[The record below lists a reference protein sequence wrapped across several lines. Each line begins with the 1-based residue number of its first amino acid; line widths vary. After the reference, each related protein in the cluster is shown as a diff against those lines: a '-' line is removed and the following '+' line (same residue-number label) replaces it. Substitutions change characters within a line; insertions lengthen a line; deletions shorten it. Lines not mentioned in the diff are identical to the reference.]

1 VPLQEGITVVKK
13 ILKIIG
19 GLLGVAL
26 LVGAVLVINTVY
38 FRPFSIGVY
47 YEKVFFQ
54 FALDSP
60 ELLSS
65 LRILEQMGI
74 ESHNDDLDDSSV
86 EFAIE
91 QQDLLDKD
99 LAMLRKYDRDGLDE
113 TMSYDILEWFLQ
125 AQADGR
131 PWMWHNYPVNQ
142 LFGVQNG
149 YPDFMANI
157 HHVGDKGDA
166 EDYVA
171 RLSKV
176 GVKFDQVLEGLRF
189 REERGIIPPKFVVE
203 RVLDE
208 MNNFIDTDVKESVL
222 YTTLERK
229 MGEVEELSDEDR
241 AELLAQAETQ
251 ITDTVY
257 PAYGRLINYFV
268 ELQPK
273 ATTNHGV
280 WALPNGDEYYTYALQ
295 QQTTSNY
302 TPEEI
307 HQIGLKE
314 VERIRGEMLDILNAE
329 GYEGESVA
337 AIIGQLNDE
346 SRFLY
351 PDTDESRDQI
361 IADYQTIID
370 EIDAGLD
377 DWFDIR
383 PKGKVKVDR
392 IPEFREDG
400 APGAY
405 YQSASMDG
413 SRPGTFYANLR
424 DVHETKKFGMRT
436 LAYHEAIP
444 GHHFQTS
451 IQQELEGV
459 PTFRKI
465 LPFTAY
471 SEGWALYTE
480 RLAWEAGFQDDPYDN
495 IGRLQAEMF
504 RAVRLVVDTG
514 LHYKRWSRENAIAY
528 MVEHTGMPE
537 TEVVTE
543 IERYIVLPG
552 QACAYKVGMLKI
564 LDLRQRARE
573 QLGEQFDIRQ
583 FHNVVLQNGD
593 LPLDLLEREVDNWIA
608 QTRA

>member
-1 VPLQEGITVVKK
+1 VIKK

-26 LVGAVLVINTVY
+26 LAGAVFVINTLY

-47 YEKVFFQ
+47 YEKVFFE

-65 LRILEQMGI
+65 LRILEQIGI
-74 ESHNDDLDDSSV
+74 ESHNDDLDNASV

-91 QQDLLDKD
+91 QQDKLDED
-99 LAMLRKYDRDGLDE
+99 LAMLREYDRDGLDE
-113 TMSYDILEWFLQ
+113 TMSYDILEWFLD
-125 AQADGR
+125 AQARGR

-149 YPDFMANI
+149 FPDFMANI

-166 EDYVA
+166 EDYVT

-176 GVKFDQVLEGLRF
+176 GVKFDQVLEGLHF
-189 REERGIIPPKFVVE
+189 REERGIIPPAFVVE

-208 MNNFIDTDVKESVL
+208 MNDFVETDPKENIL

-229 MGEVEELSDEDR
+229 MGEVEDLSDEDR
-241 AELLAQAETQ
+241 AELLAQAENQ

-257 PAYGRLINYFV
+257 PAYERLINYFV
-268 ELQPK
+268 ELQPQV
-273 ATTNHGV
+273 TTNHGV
-280 WALPNGDEYYTYALQ
+280 WALPNGDEYYLYALQ

-314 VERIRGEMLDILNAE
+314 VERIRGEMLDILHAE
-329 GYEGESVA
+329 GYEGDSVA

-346 SRFLY
+346 PRFLY

-370 EIDAGLD
+370 EINAGLD

-383 PKGKVKVDR
+383 PRGEVKVDR

-400 APGAY
+400 APAAY
-405 YQSASMDG
+405 YRSASMDG

-424 DVHETKKFGMRT
+424 DVHETKKFNMRT

-444 GHHFQTS
+444 GHHFQTT

-495 IGRLQAEMF
+495 LGRLQAEIF

-528 MVEHTGMPE
+528 MVEQTGVPE
-537 TEVVTE
+537 SEVVTE

-564 LDLRQRARE
+564 LDLRQRAQE

-593 LPLDLLEREVDNWIA
+593 LPLDLLEREVDDWIA
-608 QTRA
+608 QART

>member
-1 VPLQEGITVVKK
+1 MIRK

-19 GLLGVAL
+19 ALFGVAL
-26 LVGAVLVINTVY
+26 LAGAVLVVNTIY

-47 YEKVFFQ
+47 YEKIFFE

-74 ESHNDDLDDSSV
+74 ESHNDDLDNNSV
-86 EFAIE
+86 EFAME

-99 LAMLRKYDRDGLDE
+99 LAMLREYDRDGLDDL
-113 TMSYDILEWFLQ
+113 MSYDILEWFLE
-125 AQADGR
+125 AQVGGR

-142 LFGVQNG
+142 MFGVQNG
-149 YPDFMANI
+149 FPDFMANI
-157 HHVGDKGDA
+157 HHVSDKGDA
-166 EDYVA
+166 EDYVT
-171 RLSKV
+171 RLSRV
-176 GVKFDQVLEGLRF
+176 GVKFDQTLEGLRF
-189 REERGIIPPKFVVE
+189 REERGIVPPKFVVE

-208 MNNFIDTDVKESVL
+208 MNGFIETDPQENIL
-222 YTTLERK
+222 YTALDRK
-229 MGEVEELSDEDR
+229 LGEVEEISDDNR
-241 AELLAQAETQ
+241 AALLAQAETQ
-251 ITDTVY
+251 IVDTVY
-257 PAYGRLINYFV
+257 PAYERLINYFV

-314 VERIRGEMLDILNAE
+314 VERIRAEMLEILHGE
-329 GYEGESVA
+329 GYEGDSVA
-337 AIIGQLNDE
+337 AIIAQLNE
-346 SRFLY
+346 EPRFLY
-351 PDTDESRDQI
+351 PDNDESRDQI

-370 EIDAGLD
+370 EIDANID
-377 DWFDIR
+377 DYFDLR
-383 PKGKVKVDR
+383 PEGKVKVDR
-392 IPEFREDG
+392 VPEFREEG

-405 YQSASMDG
+405 YQSASLDG

-436 LAYHEAIP
+436 LAYHEAVP

-451 IQQELEGV
+451 IQQELQGV

-537 TEVVTE
+537 SEVITE
-543 IERYIVLPG
+543 IERYLILPG
-552 QACAYKVGMLKI
+552 QACAYKVGMLKM
-564 LDLRQRARE
+564 LELRQRAKD
-573 QLGEQFDIRQ
+573 QLGERFDIRQ

-593 LPLDLLEREVDNWIA
+593 LPLDILEREIDNWIA
-608 QTRA
+608 ETRA